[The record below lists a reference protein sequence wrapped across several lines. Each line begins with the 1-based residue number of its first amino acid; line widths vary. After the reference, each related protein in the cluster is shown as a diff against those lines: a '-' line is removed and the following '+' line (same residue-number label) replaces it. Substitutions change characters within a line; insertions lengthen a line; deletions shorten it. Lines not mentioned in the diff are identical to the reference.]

1 MKKISIALIIF
12 MSFLASGFA
21 QTDSTKTHVKRT
33 RQSTVTTSSTTG
45 MKKDGTPDM
54 RLKANRQAKAQASTQ
69 TQSNVQT
76 NTQATQSTQATTAPA
91 ATQTQS
97 RTQTS
102 TMSSKSN
109 VKSADPSIG
118 TDAKGRTIYQGS
130 RGGKYVMTANGNKE
144 YIKAK

>member
-76 NTQATQSTQATTAPA
+76 NTQATQATTAPA
-91 ATQTQS
+91 AIQTQS
-97 RTQTS
+97 RIQTS

-109 VKSADPSIG
+109 VKSADPSVG

>member
-1 MKKISIALIIF
+1 MKKISIALIVF

-21 QTDSTKTHVKRT
+21 QTDSTTTHVKKT
-33 RQSTVTTSSTTG
+33 RQSTVTSSSTG

-54 RLKANRQAKAQASTQ
+54 RLKANRQAKMQASSQ
-69 TQSNVQT
+69 NQSNVQT
-76 NTQATQSTQATTAPA
+76 TTQSTQAAPA
-91 ATQTQS
+91 APAQTQS
-97 RTQTS
+97 RTQTT

-109 VKSADPSIG
+109 VKSSDPSVG

-144 YIKAK
+144 YIKTK